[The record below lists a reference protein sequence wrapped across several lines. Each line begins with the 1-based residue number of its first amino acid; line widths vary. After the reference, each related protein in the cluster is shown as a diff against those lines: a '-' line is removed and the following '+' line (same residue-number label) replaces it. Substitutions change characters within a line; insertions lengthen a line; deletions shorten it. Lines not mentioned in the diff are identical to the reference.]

1 MYNKKETPKSTP
13 LTEPGV
19 VGPPGAPPRD
29 SPGFLQAPLGFQA
42 FPNPPKSFQILP
54 NPPKFSQILP
64 NSPKF
69 SQILPNSPKFCQILP
84 NSAKFCQILPNFTK
98 FCQILPNPPKCK
110 GPSPL
115 LLPFCKIFANLANLA
130 PDLKLFAYL
139 VDPKAKT
146 YILNCKPPFEGGLG
160 GRTLN
165 PNKVKFGWAAW
176 VKQRTQKRAFL
187 TPTPPPDATGVGV
200 RRAYTLYTP

>member
-1 MYNKKETPKSTP
+1 MVQQSFFNGTTICFTDVTVKNGTQKCFSAVFTK
-13 LTEPGV
+13 
-19 VGPPGAPPRD
+19 AF
-29 SPGFLQAPLGFQA
+29 FLHRFC
-42 FPNPPKSFQILP
+42 QILQ
-54 NPPKFSQILP
+54 NFS
-64 NSPKF
+64 
-69 SQILPNSPKFCQILP
+69 KFCQIL
-84 NSAKFCQILPNFTK
+84 SNFTK

-110 GPSPL
+110 GPSPML
-115 LLPFCKIFANLANLA
+115 FPFCKIFANLANLA

>member
-1 MYNKKETPKSTP
+1 M
-13 LTEPGV
+13 
-19 VGPPGAPPRD
+19 
-29 SPGFLQAPLGFQA
+29 
-42 FPNPPKSFQILP
+42 FPNFA
-54 NPPKFSQILP
+54 
-64 NSPKF
+64 
-69 SQILPNSPKFCQILP
+69 
-84 NSAKFCQILPNFTK
+84 NSAKFCQILPNFAK
-98 FCQILPNPPKCK
+98 FCQILLNARALP
-110 GPSPL
+110 PL